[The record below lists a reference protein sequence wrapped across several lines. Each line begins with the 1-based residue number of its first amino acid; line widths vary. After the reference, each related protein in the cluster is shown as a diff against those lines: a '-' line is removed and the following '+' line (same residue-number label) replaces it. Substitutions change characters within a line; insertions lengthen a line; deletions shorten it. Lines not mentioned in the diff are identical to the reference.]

1 MWHWYKTTNIDIAHY
16 KDLEL
21 DNDHIDKLLF
31 IATTYS
37 DTYNLEDDTDDIT
50 IASTFL
56 SELRQ
61 LNLVWIQKER
71 THIVSIEQ
79 LQC

>member
-1 MWHWYKTTNIDIAHY
+1 MIFACQSYYTVKSGCWRRWHYYQTISIDIAHY

-37 DTYNLEDDTDDIT
+37 DAYNLEDDTDDIT
-50 IASTFL
+50 IGSTFL
-56 SELRQ
+56 SELRR
-61 LNLVWIQKER
+61 LN
-71 THIVSIEQ
+71 IV
-79 LQC
+79 

>member
-1 MWHWYKTTNIDIAHY
+1 MNIDIAHY
-16 KDLEL
+16 KGLEL

-31 IATTYS
+31 IAPTYS
-37 DTYNLEDDTDDIT
+37 DAYNLEDDTDDIT

-56 SELRQ
+56 RELRQ

-71 THIVSIEQ
+71 THIVSIEW

>member
-1 MWHWYKTTNIDIAHY
+1 MNIDIAHY
-16 KDLEL
+16 KGLEL

-31 IATTYS
+31 IATTHS
-37 DTYNLEDDTDDIT
+37 DAYNLEDDTDDIT
-50 IASTFL
+50 IGSTFL
-56 SELRQ
+56 SELRR
-61 LNLVWIQKER
+61 LNLVRIQEEH